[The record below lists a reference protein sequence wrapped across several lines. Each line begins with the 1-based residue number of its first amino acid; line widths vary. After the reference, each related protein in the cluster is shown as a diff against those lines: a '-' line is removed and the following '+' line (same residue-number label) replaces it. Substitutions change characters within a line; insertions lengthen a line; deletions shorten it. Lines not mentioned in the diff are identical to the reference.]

1 MVAAMETWKFSF
13 HFVFASNEKGIVS
26 ACITDRPCI
35 TERAHLRI
43 RKIFHTRE
51 TLQNPSQMKFE

>member
-1 MVAAMETWKFSF
+1 MLKQTSVVEVQQKC
-13 HFVFASNEKGIVS
+13 IVS